1 MFFKG
6 SYAGFNTDNPTSD
19 SGGKTKVVQ
28 DLKERH
34 DIKRY
39 LLAFC
44 SLHQAFVTS
53 SVSQKVFS
61 SPWEELCNQGP
72 RCAVLSHTCVFALSD
87 STASSFVFLDW

>member
-44 SLHQAFVTS
+44 SVHQAFVTS

-61 SPWEELCNQGP
+61 SPWEELCNQGQG
-72 RCAVLSHTCVFALSD
+72 VLCFLTP
-87 STASSFVFLDW
+87 VFLLSVIALHLHLCF